1 MVSPV
6 WSVFQVAMFN
16 LGRVIVSF
24 SLAFL
29 VPMAWAW
36 VQDSAELVRV
46 WGGCF
51 ALTLA
56 SGGLIWWRGHRHRH

>member
-36 VQDSAELVRV
+36 VQDSAELVR
-46 WGGCF
+46 
-51 ALTLA
+51 
-56 SGGLIWWRGHRHRH
+56 I